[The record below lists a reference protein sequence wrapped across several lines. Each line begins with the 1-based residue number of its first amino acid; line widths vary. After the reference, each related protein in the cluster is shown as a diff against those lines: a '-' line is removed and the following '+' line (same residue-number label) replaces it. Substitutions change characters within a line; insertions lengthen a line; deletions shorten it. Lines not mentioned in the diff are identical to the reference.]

1 MRVKLY
7 SKVKVKIEQIAA
19 AEANKLYRQGKAVK
33 ILLPTTF
40 GGNATIYRSIP
51 ESEQS
56 EELLGEF
63 SAVEFTAP
71 NGTKWI
77 NISTPKQSIRINA
90 QTLSKETDVNIF
102 RVEIL

>member
-7 SKVKVKIEQIAA
+7 SKVKVKIEKIAV
-19 AEANKLYRQGKAVK
+19 AEANKLYRQGKAIK
-33 ILLPTTF
+33 ILLPTF
-40 GGNATIYRSIP
+40 GSGNATIYRSIP

-102 RVEIL
+102 RIEIL